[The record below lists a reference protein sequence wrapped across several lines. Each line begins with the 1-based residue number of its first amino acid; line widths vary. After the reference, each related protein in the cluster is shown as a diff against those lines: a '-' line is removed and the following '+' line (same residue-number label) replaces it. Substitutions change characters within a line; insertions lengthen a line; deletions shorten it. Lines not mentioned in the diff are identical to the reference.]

1 MIIRWINVSAV
12 WLLLSK
18 LLIVAV
24 KFGVVEILGNVDKL
38 FVFKM

>member
-1 MIIRWINVSAV
+1 MSAQSGCYSV
-12 WLLLSK
+12 
-18 LLIVAV
+18 LIVAD